1 MIRAVVVAASDLV
14 SELGGTVLF
23 RRNVERLRVSAADEV
38 RRAAD
43 GGRLDVVVVDTAMP
57 GAAAIVAALRQDP
70 VTRPTAIVALGRSE
84 FGFDHL
90 DLLEAGANAILP
102 LPPGHD
108 WDDRLM
114 RLIHVPVRRAT
125 RFAVDI
131 AVEGGLRSGLAFRG
145 RALNLSVHGL
155 LLECRQPLRVG
166 EDLRIGFEMPGVPG
180 PVSGTGTV
188 VRAASAHHFGVELTH
203 VDGDGRVRIKRY
215 VESEPSSE

>member
-1 MIRAVVVAASDLV
+1 MIRAVLVAASDLV

-23 RRNVERLRVSAADEV
+23 RRNVERLRVSGPDEV

-43 GGRLDVVVVDTAMP
+43 EGRLDVVVVDTAMP

-70 VTRPTAIVALGRSE
+70 ITRPTAIVALGRSE

-114 RLIHVPVRRAT
+114 RLIHVPVRKAT
-125 RFAVDI
+125 RFPVDFAI
-131 AVEGGLRSGLAFRG
+131 EGGLESGLACSG
-145 RALNLSVHGL
+145 RAVNLSVHGL
-155 LLECRQPLRVG
+155 LLECLHSLQVG
-166 EDLRIGFEMPGVPG
+166 EDLRLSFTLPGEPG
-180 PVSGTGTV
+180 AVRGTGTV
-188 VRAASAHHFGVELTH
+188 VRAASDHHFGVELTH
-203 VDGDGRVRIKRY
+203 VEADGRVRIKRY
-215 VESEPSSE
+215 VESGPSD